1 MLQESVVPLL
11 IADNLGVCPI
21 AAIAAHQQILLIPHH
36 AVTARTS
43 RYLNLIA
50 QIHLMVF
57 QQLDLL
63 PIGQGVFQIDVRA
76 IEQVQVTY
84 CKVGNA

>member
-1 MLQESVVPLL
+1 M
-11 IADNLGVCPI
+11 IADNLGICPI

-36 AVTARTS
+36 AVTALTS

-63 PIGQGVFQIDVRA
+63 PIRQVVFQIGLKSV
-76 IEQVQVTY
+76 EQVQVIHRKMRDTQG
-84 CKVGNA
+84 VDLLN